1 MNKAIVA
8 LGVAASL
15 LLPASALGVKP
26 VDKRNAAKECRA
38 ERGTDP
44 ATREAFRLKYGTNE
58 NKKNAFGKCVSQ
70 RTREEAAERRAARS
84 QAAKDCRAE
93 RGTDPAMQEAFRQKY
108 GTNPNKRNAF
118 GKCVS
123 THAKEIAQQED
134 SQDMAVIE
142 ATKNAAKECDAERG
156 DTPESEAAF
165 QEQYG
170 TNRNKKNAFGKC
182 VSAKAHE
189 S

>member
-1 MNKAIVA
+1 MSKAGVA
-8 LGVAASL
+8 LGVAIAL
-15 LLPASALGVKP
+15 ALPATALGAKP

-44 ATREAFRLKYGTNE
+44 ATREAFSEKYGTNR
-58 NKKNAFGKCVSQ
+58 NKRNAFGKCVSQ
-70 RTREEAAERRAARS
+70 KTREEAAERRAARS

-93 RGTDPAMQEAFRQKY
+93 RGTDPATQEAFREKY
-108 GTNPNKRNAF
+108 GTNRNKRNAF

-123 THAKEIAQQED
+123 AHAKEIAQQQD
-134 SQDMAVIE
+134 SQDMAEIVE
-142 ATKNAAKECDAERG
+142 TKNAAKECDSERG
-156 DTPESEAAF
+156 DTPESQAAF

-170 TNRNKKNAFGKC
+170 TNRNKRNAFGKC
-182 VSAKAHE
+182 VSAKARE